1 MAEAAVHATDP
12 FRLRAQYAH
21 VKLVDLAAT
30 CGWDFYGPDEWTF
43 LADAACDSGWIV
55 EADDGK
61 LLGCLFRADYE
72 RANGLG
78 MMLVSPAARGQGL
91 GKKLMNAGLDA
102 VPADRKACPVILGVA
117 TDMGRPMYEKM
128 GYGVTNQITSLRVA
142 DASKLKGTMSA
153 DVEVD
158 GCCASVDAI
167 AAIDQ
172 TATGLDRK
180 RALQTLLAKPGALS
194 ALARDKASGEVV
206 GAAISIK
213 GRDGGRVIGPLLG
226 THEAALPLVHAVAP
240 DGTASLRAIGGPADI
255 LVETLTSAGFEVAVE
270 QVSMSYGGHAL
281 PGKRELYLRSCT
293 RRSARRL
300 RRIQQQLR

>member
-1 MAEAAVHATDP
+1 MRVRLTLAVAMASSVTALVKPLATRAAV
-12 FRLRAQYAH
+12 LAQ
-21 VKLVDLAAT
+21 VPKLVDLAAA

-43 LADAACDSGWIV
+43 LADAACDSGWVV
-55 EADDGK
+55 EGDDGK

-91 GKKLMNAGLDA
+91 GKKLMNAGLGA

-180 RALQTLLAKPGALS
+180 RALQTLLDKDGALS
-194 ALARDKASGEVV
+194 AIARDKASGEVV
-206 GAAISIK
+206 GAAISIV

-226 THEAALPLVHAVAP
+226 SHEAALPLVHAVAP
-240 DGTASLRAIGGPADI
+240 EGTATLKAIGAPADI

-270 QVSMSYGGHAL
+270 CPSAATRCPENASSTS
-281 PGKRELYLRSCT
+281 RSCT
-293 RRSARRL
+293 RRS
-300 RRIQQQLR
+300 

>member
-1 MAEAAVHATDP
+1 MRALAVAMASSSVRALVKPLTSRAAV
-12 FRLRAQYAH
+12 LAQ
-21 VKLVDLAAT
+21 VPKLVDLAAD
-30 CGWDFYGPDEWTF
+30 CSWDFYGPQEWTF

-55 EADDGK
+55 EGDDGK

-142 DASKLKGTMSA
+142 DASKLKRTMSA

-180 RALQTLLAKPGALS
+180 RALQTLLDKPGALS

-206 GAAISIK
+206 GAAISIV
-213 GRDGGRVIGPLLG
+213 GRDG
-226 THEAALPLVHAVAP
+226 
-240 DGTASLRAIGGPADI
+240 S
-255 LVETLTSAGFEVAVE
+255 
-270 QVSMSYGGHAL
+270 
-281 PGKRELYLRSCT
+281 T
-293 RRSARRL
+293 RREKSSH
-300 RRIQQQLR
+300 

>member
-1 MAEAAVHATDP
+1 MATKATALVKPLATRGAV
-12 FRLRAQYAH
+12 LAQ
-21 VKLVDLAAT
+21 VPKLVDLAAA

-43 LADAACDSGWIV
+43 LADAACDSGWVV
-55 EADDGK
+55 EGDDGK

-91 GKKLMNAGLDA
+91 GKKLMNAGLEA

-142 DASKLKGTMSA
+142 DASALKGCVSA
-153 DVEVD
+153 DVDVTVAA
-158 GCCASVDAI
+158 CCANVDAI

-194 ALARDKASGEVV
+194 ALARDKASGDVV
-206 GAAISIK
+206 GAAISIV

-226 THEAALPLVHAVAP
+226 SHEAALPLVHAVAP
-240 DGTASLRAIGGPADI
+240 DGAATLKAIGAPDDI

-270 QVSMSYGGHAL
+270 QVSMSFGGHAL
-281 PGKRELYLRSCT
+281 PGKRDLYLGLMHPT
-293 RRSARRL
+293 L
-300 RRIQQQLR
+300 G